1 MVGAGGE
8 GQGEGNGEREQEEDH
23 WQRQKVPDNFFE
35 KKKFLC
41 HPKCLFREA
50 CTTSG

>member
-1 MVGAGGE
+1 MVGAGGQ

-23 WQRQKVPDNFFE
+23 WQQQELNSQMIDER
-35 KKKFLC
+35 